1 MNEVDTKR
9 LYLRGI
15 EILRKEF
22 AHNLSDLQRMGAL
35 DAEAVGQIEAVFGLY
50 IKKNG
55 FLPEKPLDNFNK
67 KTNEEEKNEKIIY

>member
-1 MNEVDTKR
+1 MINVNEIDTKK

-35 DAEAVGQIEAVFGLY
+35 DAEAVKQIGAVFDLY
-50 IKKNG
+50 IKKKG
-55 FLPEKPLDNFNK
+55 FLPKEPLDNFNK
-67 KTNEEEKNEKIIY
+67 KLNGDKK